1 MDGPNPETPQKAPGS
16 SEARAA
22 AAKDADPAT
31 DLVKERNAE
40 EQVRKARPASEGN
53 EATETAA

>member
-1 MDGPNPETPQKAPGS
+1 VDGPNPETPQKAPGS
-16 SEARAA
+16 SEDGAA
-22 AAKDADPAT
+22 VAKDADPAT

-40 EQVRKARPASEGN
+40 EEVRKARPASEGN

>member
-1 MDGPNPETPQKAPGS
+1 MDGPNPETPQKPPGS
-16 SEARAA
+16 SEEAA

-40 EQVRKARPASEGN
+40 EEVRKARPASEGN
-53 EATETAA
+53 EATETKA

>member
-1 MDGPNPETPQKAPGS
+1 VV
-16 SEARAA
+16 

-40 EQVRKARPASEGN
+40 EEVRKARPASEGN